1 MNHVTL
7 NRRLLVF
14 TSARFYFSWNSSTIA
29 GNQSSIVNE
38 SKEVEK
44 DRSVALHC
52 VGRKEAM
59 NACTEAIE
67 RRQGL

>member
-7 NRRLLVF
+7 NRRLLFF
-14 TSARFYFSWNSSTIA
+14 TSARFYFCWDSPTIA
-29 GNQSSIVNE
+29 GNQSSIVSE
-38 SKEVEK
+38 LKEVKK

-59 NACTEAIE
+59 KC
-67 RRQGL
+67 LY